1 VTEMKRTAMAAIT
14 ASLLAT
20 ASLQAACTVSATD
33 LNFGTYDTSAAGAT
47 DGTGNIN
54 VHCTFLIAIA
64 LHYTVKLSTGGSG
77 TYTPREM
84 QRDATYSLAYNL
96 YVDSTRLTIWGDG
109 SGSTDFDKF
118 SSLLGLLVHDRNYPV
133 YGRIPAQQNVPPGSY
148 SDTITVTV
156 EY

>member
-1 VTEMKRTAMAAIT
+1 MKTVISAVALLLIGT
-14 ASLLAT
+14 VSLH
-20 ASLQAACTVSATD
+20 AACTVTGTD
-33 LNFGTYDTSAAGAT
+33 LDFGTYDTNDGSVT
-47 DGTGNIN
+47 DGVGNVN
-54 VHCTFLIAIA
+54 VHCTFLLAIA

-77 TYTPREM
+77 TYSPRQMAGPNASYPLE
-84 QRDATYSLAYNL
+84 YNL
-96 YVDSTRLTIWGDG
+96 YTNSSRSIVWGDG
-109 SGSTDFDKF
+109 SGVTGYNEF